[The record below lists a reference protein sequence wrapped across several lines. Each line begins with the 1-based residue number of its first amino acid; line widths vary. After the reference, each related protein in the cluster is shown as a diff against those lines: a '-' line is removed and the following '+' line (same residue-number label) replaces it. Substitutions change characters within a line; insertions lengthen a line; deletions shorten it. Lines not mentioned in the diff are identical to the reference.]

1 MKWRTMT
8 WYDVTIALTYPAVL
22 GAIIYSFLN
31 SVVQVGV
38 VADLMPLLGGGHL
51 SPAYDS
57 QTPFLAAFH
66 LRRAFTI
73 SAFTLLTFAVIS
85 HFSADFLY
93 SKYSQGSYSRVN
105 FAFDTLIA
113 ILIAL
118 SYITV
123 STLARLTVRQA
134 QMAFFIFWA
143 ALFVIYAIFFFWDL
157 LDYRCYRSSD
167 AARKSFYA
175 GMMWPFEASALAAWV
190 LLAIGAFY
198 MSTRTWYD
206 YAYVSAGALTLS
218 LYSVWLWRKMLILE
232 SNEAAGSYHPESA
245 TKKSEQLLTI
255 RGAETDDLER
265 CARIFVD
272 AYQETYGESW
282 SLEAAELRLGEILS
296 VGRKYCC
303 VLAVNG
309 TVQGFLFARP
319 FSWHD
324 GGRLWIEEVVLVKEF
339 RGMGY
344 GTLLLQTLNRIA
356 DENKIL
362 GYSLIAQR
370 DSRAYSFY
378 FRHGYIG
385 SDWIHLERNRK
396 LLP

>member
-1 MKWRTMT
+1 
-8 WYDVTIALTYPAVL
+8 
-22 GAIIYSFLN
+22 
-31 SVVQVGV
+31 
-38 VADLMPLLGGGHL
+38 MPLFLI
-51 SPAYDS
+51 SP
-57 QTPFLAAFH
+57 P
-66 LRRAFTI
+66 
-73 SAFTLLTFAVIS
+73 
-85 HFSADFLY
+85 DFLY
-93 SKYSQGSYSRVN
+93 SKYSQESYSRVN

-157 LDYRCYRSSD
+157 LDYRSYRSSD

-175 GMMWPFEASALAAWV
+175 GMMWPFEASALVAWA

-245 TKKSEQLLTI
+245 TENSEQLLTI

-296 VGRKYCC
+296 AGRKYCC

-356 DENKIL
+356 DENKIV

-378 FRHGYIG
+378 FRHGYIE

>member
-38 VADLMPLLGGGHL
+38 VSDLIPLLGGGHL
-51 SPAYDS
+51 SSASDS

-113 ILIAL
+113 TLIAL

-123 STLARLTVRQA
+123 STLARLSVRQA
-134 QMAFFIFWA
+134 QMAFFTFWA
-143 ALFVIYAIFFFWDL
+143 ALFVIYAIFFFWDM
-157 LDYRCYRSSD
+157 LDYRSYRSSD
-167 AARKSFYA
+167 AARRSFYA
-175 GMMWPFEASALAAWV
+175 GMMWPFEASALVAWA

-206 YAYVSAGALTLS
+206 YAYVSAGVLTLS

-245 TKKSEQLLTI
+245 TAKSEQLLTI

-296 VGRKYCC
+296 VGRRYCC
-303 VLAVNG
+303 VLAVDG

-339 RGMGY
+339 RGLGY
-344 GTLLLQTLNRIA
+344 GTLLLQTLDRICRR
-356 DENKIL
+356 E
-362 GYSLIAQR
+362 
-370 DSRAYSFY
+370 
-378 FRHGYIG
+378 
-385 SDWIHLERNRK
+385 
-396 LLP
+396 